1 MICMSIPY
9 DRLQMM
15 DTFIRIVEIGSISGA
30 ARDLRVAQSSVS
42 RQLRQLEDSLG
53 ISLITRTTHQ
63 ISRTDAGRG
72 FLPECHRMIRE
83 WKGIEDHFRHDAVQ
97 PRGRLRIVA
106 SVGLGQFFLVE
117 IAARYCR
124 RYPEV
129 EIEWNVD
136 DGPVS
141 VLQSGIDCLLKV
153 GHIEEKSLVTQT
165 VAEVRAMLVASPGLI
180 AEMGMPSI
188 PAELAGWP
196 MIGVHPYFADS
207 IAIRSHRGRASRV
220 RGSRRF
226 LTSNIVVARGGALAG
241 AGFTLL
247 ADCLP
252 AGLPKQIYYSTTYT
266 TARRFS
272 GAVRRGIGRPFGGFG
287 IRART

>member
-1 MICMSIPY
+1 
-9 DRLQMM
+9 
-15 DTFIRIVEIGSISGA
+15 
-30 ARDLRVAQSSVS
+30 
-42 RQLRQLEDSLG
+42 
-53 ISLITRTTHQ
+53 
-63 ISRTDAGRG
+63 
-72 FLPECHRMIRE
+72 MIRE
-83 WKGIEDHFRHDAVQ
+83 WKGIEDRFRHDAVQ

-106 SVGLGQFFLVE
+106 SVGLGQFVLVE

-226 LTSNIVVARGGALAG
+226 LTSNIVVARSAALAG